1 MSFFKR
7 LQGVYAAALTPLK
20 ADGSP
25 DLAALPIFL
34 DFLAQRGCH
43 GALLLGTTG
52 EGPSFAFEERLAIFE
67 AALAVRQEHPDFKLL
82 AGTGTPSVVETAAL
96 TKNAFDMGMDGVV
109 VLPPYY
115 YRMANDDGLF
125 AWFKQVIESSVP
137 SGSALLGYHIPA
149 VSGVALSLDLV
160 GRLKDAFPDRFAGI
174 KDSSSDPAHATKAGE
189 RFGKD
194 LVVLNGNDSLLTHAL
209 QSNAAGCITAMTNLF
224 SPYARKVFDAITNGQ
239 TDPTSQA
246 HLNACRDV
254 MNRYPPAPPLLK
266 ALINRQYGFPRWPV
280 RPPLSPL
287 PEANLAQAIESL
299 EAISAPV

>member
-1 MSFFKR
+1 MTFFKR
-7 LQGVYAAALTPLK
+7 LRGVYAAALTPLK

-25 DLAALPIFL
+25 DLAALPVFL
-34 DFLAQRGCH
+34 DFLARRGCH

-52 EGPSFAFEERLAIFE
+52 EGPSFATNERLAIFE
-67 AALAVRQEHPDFKLL
+67 AALIVRQEHPDFNLL

-96 TKNAFDMGMDGVV
+96 TKAAFDIGMDGVV

-115 YRMANDDGLF
+115 YRMADDDGLF

-137 SGSALLGYHIPA
+137 SGGALLGYHIPS

-174 KDSSSDPAHATKAGE
+174 KDSSSDPEHASQAGQ

-209 QSNAAGCITAMTNLF
+209 RSNAAGCITAMTNLF
-224 SPYARKVFDAITNGQ
+224 SPFARKVYDAF
-239 TDPTSQA
+239 TDGLADPASQA
-246 HLNACRDV
+246 HLNACREV

-266 ALINRQYGFPRWPV
+266 ALINRQHGFPKWPV

-287 PEANLAQAIESL
+287 PETILDQAVESL
-299 EAISAPV
+299 EAISTPV